1 MPPQT
6 HQVLRHLITA
16 GSITNV
22 EAHAV
27 LKCRSV
33 SKRISELVNGLR
45 PITADTA
52 LRLGLFFGME
62 PRFWIN
68 LQTEYDMRVA
78 VRTLQEKIAPRIR
91 AFQRTSA

>member
-6 HQVLRHLITA
+6 HQVLCHLITA

-33 SKRISELVNGLR
+33 SKRISELVNTYGIDVAKLQR
-45 PITADTA
+45 RDST
-52 LRLGLFFGME
+52 GQ
-62 PRFWIN
+62 RFVRYVLIN
-68 LQTEYDMRVA
+68 QRVA
-78 VRTLQEKIAPRIR
+78 MATAEIFYPLEA
-91 AFQRTSA
+91 

>member
-6 HQVLRHLITA
+6 HQVLRHLIAA

-33 SKRISELVNGLR
+33 SKRISELVNTYGIDVAKIHR
-45 PITADTA
+45 RDST
-52 LRLGLFFGME
+52 GQ
-62 PRFWIN
+62 RFVRYVLIN
-68 LQTEYDMRVA
+68 PRVA
-78 VRTLQEKIAPRIR
+78 VVTAEMFYPNAV
-91 AFQRTSA
+91 AV

>member
-22 EAHAV
+22 EAHVV

-33 SKRISELVNGLR
+33 SKRISVLVNTYGIDVAKLHR
-45 PITADTA
+45 RDSTGQRFVRYVLIN
-52 LRLGLFFGME
+52 
-62 PRFWIN
+62 PRAAK
-68 LQTEYDMRVA
+68 VA
-78 VRTLQEKIAPRIR
+78 EAMFYPLEA
-91 AFQRTSA
+91 

>member
-33 SKRISELVNGLR
+33 SKRISELVNTYGIYIAKLHR
-45 PITADTA
+45 RDSTGQRFVRYVLIN
-52 LRLGLFFGME
+52 
-62 PRFWIN
+62 PRAAK
-68 LQTEYDMRVA
+68 VA
-78 VRTLQEKIAPRIR
+78 AAMFNPNAATV
-91 AFQRTSA
+91 

>member
-33 SKRISELVNGLR
+33 SKRISELVNIHGIEVAKLHR
-45 PITADTA
+45 RDSTGQRFVRYVLIN
-52 LRLGLFFGME
+52 
-62 PRFWIN
+62 PRAAK
-68 LQTEYDMRVA
+68 VA
-78 VRTLQEKIAPRIR
+78 AAMYHPLEA
-91 AFQRTSA
+91 

>member
-22 EAHAV
+22 EAHVV

-33 SKRISELVNGLR
+33 SKRISELVNTYGIDVAKLHR
-45 PITADTA
+45 RDSTGQRFVRYA
-52 LRLGLFFGME
+52 LIN
-62 PRFWIN
+62 PRAAK
-68 LQTEYDMRVA
+68 VA
-78 VRTLQEKIAPRIR
+78 EAMFYPLEA
-91 AFQRTSA
+91 